1 MAKRKYTDETKAAVL
16 AALLAGQSVSHVAKE
31 YKMPVGTVKG
41 WKSKELN
48 ATENN
53 AVITQKKAALGDL
66 ILGLL
71 EEELIS
77 LQEMSRAFRDREWLA
92 KQNAADAAVL
102 FGVMQDKAF
111 RKIEALDRGNARP
124 DD

>member
-1 MAKRKYTDETKAAVL
+1 MSKRTYTEETRAAVI

-31 YKMPVGTVKG
+31 YNMPAGTVKA
-41 WKSKELN
+41 WKSREI
-48 ATENN
+48 NN
-53 AVITQKKAALGDL
+53 QDTNSVATQKKGALGDM

-77 LQEMSRAFRDREWLA
+77 LQAMSRAFRDADWLR

-111 RKIEALDRGNARP
+111 RKIEALDRNARP
-124 DD
+124 SD

>member
-1 MAKRKYTDETKAAVL
+1 MARTVYSDEKKAAVL
-16 AALLAGQSVSHVAKE
+16 AALLMGQSINHVAKE
-31 YKMPVGTVKG
+31 YKIPVGTVKN
-41 WKSKELN
+41 WKSRELKPATN
-48 ATENN
+48 AVVATE
-53 AVITQKKAALGDL
+53 KKNALGEL

-77 LQEMSRAFRDREWLA
+77 LQEMSRAFRDPEWLR

-111 RKIEALDRGNARP
+111 RKIEALDRNAQSV
-124 DD
+124 D

>member
-1 MAKRKYTDETKAAVL
+1 MSKTVYSDETKAAVI
-16 AALLAGQSVSHVAKE
+16 AALLTGQSVGHVAKE
-31 YKMPVGTVKG
+31 YKIPVGTIKG
-41 WKSKELN
+41 WKSRMINGAESSP
-48 ATENN
+48 
-53 AVITQKKAALGDL
+53 VPTQKKAALGDM

-77 LQEMSRAFRDREWLA
+77 LQAMSRAFRDPVWLA
-92 KQNAADAAVL
+92 EQNAADAAVL

-111 RKIEALDRGNARP
+111 RKIEALDRNAQS